1 MMNIN
6 KREQELIDEVFEHFD
21 FDEVHKVMKL
31 MNWKWMISYD
41 SYEIPSLERI
51 KSSAKAR
58 IEGAIECAKNSKR
71 KTKDIE
77 FFSSSGGLKASV
89 WKNIY
94 GQITN
99 IQLQFTLT
107 EWHAGED

>member
-6 KREQELIDEVFEHFD
+6 KREQELIDEVFENFD
-21 FDEVHKVMKL
+21 FDEVHKAMKL
-31 MNWKWMISYD
+31 MNWKWISYNG
-41 SYEIPSLERI
+41 YEIPSLERI
-51 KSSAKAR
+51 KSSARAR

-77 FFSSSGGLKASV
+77 FFSSSGGIKASA

-99 IQLQFTLT
+99 IQLQFILK
-107 EWHAGED
+107 EWQAGED

>member
-1 MMNIN
+1 MNIN
-6 KREQELIDEVFEHFD
+6 KKEQELVDEVFENFD

-31 MNWKWMISYD
+31 MKWKWVSHNGF
-41 SYEIPSLERI
+41 EIPSLERI
-51 KSSAKAR
+51 KSSARAR

-71 KTKDIE
+71 KTKDTE
-77 FFSSSGGLKASV
+77 FFSSSGGLKASA
-89 WKNIY
+89 WKNSY

-107 EWHAGED
+107 EWQAGED